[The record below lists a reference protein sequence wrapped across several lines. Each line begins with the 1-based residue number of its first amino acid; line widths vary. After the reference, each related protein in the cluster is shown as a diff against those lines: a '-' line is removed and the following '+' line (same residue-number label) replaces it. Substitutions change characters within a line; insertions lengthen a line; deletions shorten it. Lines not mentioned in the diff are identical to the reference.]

1 MVLAIVFLLPL
12 FFGKSENNKVE
23 VINFFAVY
31 FVFLAFEVFTI
42 TRLIAKET
50 E

>member
-1 MVLAIVFLLPL
+1 
-12 FFGKSENNKVE
+12 

-31 FVFLAFEVFTI
+31 FLFLAFEVFTI

>member
-1 MVLAIVFLLPL
+1 
-12 FFGKSENNKVE
+12 

-42 TRLIAKET
+42 TRLIAKES